1 MTFVSRCLI
10 VFLVFFSVD
19 KMSAQRLVS
28 QSPKLIKSVLTQAGS
43 SNVTYQYTDIAGT
56 LKTTKIQQ
64 SIGQRGVVGLS
75 NTSLSAVQQGYLN
88 HVKVFK
94 VDNTDSE
101 FAATIDV
108 SIYPNTFTDFVNIK
122 FSKVSMYT
130 IYIEVFDI
138 RGRLVLKQE
147 FQASSLISVAT
158 DRLQNA
164 ASYVMRVSSGSQEF
178 LEKLIK
184 GIN

>member
-1 MTFVSRCLI
+1 MKFYTRYLI

-43 SNVTYQYTDIAGT
+43 SNVTYQYTDVAGT
-56 LKTTKIQQ
+56 IKTTKIQQ

-88 HVKVFK
+88 NVKVFK
-94 VDNTDSE
+94 IDNTDTE
-101 FAATIDV
+101 FVETIDV
-108 SIYPNTFTDFVNIK
+108 SIYPNAFHDFVNIK
-122 FSKVSMYT
+122 FSKVSMYP
-130 IYIEVFDI
+130 IHVELFDI

-147 FQASSLISVAT
+147 FQASSLISIAT

-178 LEKLIK
+178 LKKLIK

>member
-1 MTFVSRCLI
+1 MKFNRCYLI
-10 VFLVFFSVD
+10 VLLVLFSVD
-19 KMSAQRLVS
+19 TVLTQNLVNE
-28 QSPKLIKSVLTQAGS
+28 SPKLIKSVLTQAGS
-43 SNVTYQYTDIAGT
+43 SNVTYDYTDVAGT
-56 LKTTKIQQ
+56 IKTTKIQQ

-122 FSKVSMYT
+122 FSKVSVYP
-130 IYIEVFDI
+130 IHVELFDI

-147 FQASSLISVAT
+147 FQASSLISIAT

-164 ASYVMRVSSGSQEF
+164 ASYVIRVSIGSQDF
-178 LEKLIK
+178 LKKLIK

>member
-1 MTFVSRCLI
+1 MRYLI
-10 VFLVFFSVD
+10 VLLVLFSVD
-19 KMSAQRLVS
+19 TVLTQNLVNE
-28 QSPKLIKSVLTQAGS
+28 SPKLIKSVLTQAGS
-43 SNVTYQYTDIAGT
+43 SNVTYQYTDISGT

-122 FSKVSMYT
+122 FSKVSMYP

-147 FQASSLISVAT
+147 FKASSLISVAT

-164 ASYVMRVSSGSQEF
+164 ASYVIRVSSGSQEF

>member
-1 MTFVSRCLI
+1 MKFNIRYLI
-10 VFLVFFSVD
+10 LFLVLFSVD
-19 KMSAQRLVS
+19 KVS
-28 QSPKLIKSVLTQAGS
+28 SQHTPKLIKSGLTQVGS
-43 SNVTYQYTDIAGT
+43 SNVTYQYTDVAGT
-56 LKTTKIQQ
+56 IKTTKIQQ

-88 HVKVFK
+88 NVKVFK
-94 VDNTDSE
+94 IDNTDSE
-101 FAATIDV
+101 FVETIDV
-108 SIYPNTFTDFVNIK
+108 SIYPNAFHDFVNIK
-122 FSKVSMYT
+122 FSKVSMYP
-130 IYIEVFDI
+130 IHVELFDI

-178 LEKLIK
+178 LKKLIK